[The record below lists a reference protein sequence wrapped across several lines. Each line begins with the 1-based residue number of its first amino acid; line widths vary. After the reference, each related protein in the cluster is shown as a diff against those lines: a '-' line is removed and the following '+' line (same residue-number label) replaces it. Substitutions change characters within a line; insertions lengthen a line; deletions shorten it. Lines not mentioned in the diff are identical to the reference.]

1 MKSVAAVYILISR
14 VVFGV
19 IPVGTTLHTLRALR
33 GDYGDITK
41 QEAHYEEN
49 SDDLHLQTF

>member
-1 MKSVAAVYILISR
+1 MKSVAAVYIFISR